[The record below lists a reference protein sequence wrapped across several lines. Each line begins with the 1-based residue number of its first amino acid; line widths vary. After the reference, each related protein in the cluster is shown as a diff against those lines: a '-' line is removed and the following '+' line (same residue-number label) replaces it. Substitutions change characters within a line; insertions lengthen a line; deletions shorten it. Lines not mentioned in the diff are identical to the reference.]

1 LIRTWLQGAASIPS
15 KIKEV
20 YVRFRR
26 IVLPGTTAAV
36 VAAVVSALI
45 GGPNI
50 ASAATSFTTV
60 LNQLHR
66 NSKVSERLNA
76 GFFRAPQTQGFSG
89 AAFRPTDNQTA
100 FTVNADDSLSLNPQR
115 NGNTGTVTPGSGGNP
130 ATITLDKVD
139 QTEGVFEAPVQIP
152 NRAKVVKVQANYA
165 DSSGNN
171 TTTSGNAAPSAFKF
185 EVLQLPN
192 AGGNPTE
199 LLSNAAGLRSTD
211 GKTGVDTLALAN
223 SGFQVNN
230 STSRYVLRVTVNGT
244 DTNTKLYGFTVQYV
258 IGKGVPGAPK

>member
-1 LIRTWLQGAASIPS
+1 M
-15 KIKEV
+15 
-20 YVRFRR
+20 RFRR
-26 IVLPGTTAAV
+26 ILLPGFTAAV
-36 VAAVVSALI
+36 VAAVVSAVV

-50 ASAATSFTTV
+50 ASAATSLTTV

-89 AAFRPTDNQTA
+89 AAFRPTDSDTA
-100 FTVNADDSLSLNPQR
+100 YRVNATDDSLQLKAQR
-115 NGNTGTVTPGSGGNP
+115 NGTTGDVTPGSGGSP
-130 ATITLDKVD
+130 DTVTLTPVD
-139 QTEGVFEAPVQIP
+139 QTQGVFEAPIQIP

-171 TTTSGNAAPSAFKF
+171 TTTGGTAAPSAFKF
-185 EVLQLPN
+185 EVMQVAN
-192 AGGNPTE
+192 TGASPTE
-199 LLSNAAGLRSTD
+199 LLSNSAGVRSTD

-230 STSRYVLRVTVNGT
+230 SSNRYLLRVTVDGT
-244 DTNTKLYGFTVQYV
+244 DSNTKLFGLTIQYV